1 MLKILPS
8 ILLFIVTSSVCASE
22 IVFDFNSPAFNGNGY
37 SSHILTIEQL
47 ESNRKRQIEEDKQAV
62 IDRAERDIKSTNAYK
77 FRNNL
82 ESRIYATLS
91 KQIADSMFNE
101 GTVWTELTE
110 YAVGTVVTYN
120 NKTYKSTVNANVTTP
135 GSDSSW
141 VLTDSDWATSET
153 PFGDVVSWK
162 RENDRIYVEVKDSN
176 GDTIAEFDVP
186 VGEFSF

>member
-8 ILLFIVTSSVCASE
+8 ILLFIVTSSACASE
-22 IVFDFNSPAFNGNGY
+22 ISFDFNSPAFNGNGY

-47 ESNRKRQIEEDKQAV
+47 ESNRKRQIEDDKQAA
-62 IDRAERDIKSTNAYK
+62 IDRAERDLKSTNAYK

-91 KQIADSMFNE
+91 KQIADSMFDE

-120 NKTYKSTVNANVTTP
+120 GKTYKSTVNANVAMP
-135 GSDSSW
+135 GSDSTW

-162 RENDRIYVEVKDSN
+162 REDDRIYVEVKDSN
-176 GDTIAEFDVP
+176 GDIVAEFDVP
-186 VGEFSF
+186 VGEFAF

>member
-1 MLKILPS
+1 MRIVS
-8 ILLFIVTSSVCASE
+8 SMLLFIVALPVYASDLT
-22 IVFDFNSPAFNGNGY
+22 FSFNSPAFNGNGY
-37 SSHILTIEQL
+37 SSHVLTIEQL
-47 ESNRKRQIEEDKQAV
+47 ESNRKRQIEDDKQAA
-62 IDRAERDIKSTNAYK
+62 IDREERDVKSSNAYK

-101 GTVWTELTE
+101 GIAWTELTE

-120 NKTYKSTVNANVTTP
+120 GKTYKSTVNANVAMP
-135 GSDSSW
+135 GSDSTW

-162 RENDRIYVEVKDSN
+162 REDDRIYVEVKDSN
-176 GDTIAEFDVP
+176 GDIIAEFDVP